1 MSCLEGRHVLMFVD
15 DVYEDLELW
24 YPKLR
29 LLEAGAGVT
38 VAGPQANATYAGK
51 HGYPCV
57 ADAAI
62 DLMEEADFD
71 ALVIPGGF
79 MPDKLRRDAKVL
91 DLTRRFHEKRKP
103 LAYICHAGWIPISA
117 GVVKGFRVTSTPGIR
132 DDLTNA
138 GAVWVDEPCVIDRHH
153 ITARRP
159 PDLPDF
165 CKAILEVMSGL
176 D

>member
-1 MSCLEGRHVLMFVD
+1 MADLEGRHVLMFVD
-15 DVYEDLELW
+15 DIYEDLELW

-29 LLEAGAGVT
+29 LEEEGAGVT
-38 VAGPQANATYAGK
+38 VAGPKANKQYAGK
-51 HGYPCV
+51 HGYPCI

-62 DLMEEADFD
+62 DMMEESDFD

-79 MPDKLRRDAKVL
+79 MPDKLRRDPKVL
-91 DLTRRFHEKRKP
+91 ELTKQFHDARKP
-103 LAYICHAGWIPISA
+103 VAYICHAGWIPISA
-117 GVVKGFRVTSTPGIR
+117 GIVKGFRVTSTPGIK

-138 GAVWVDEPCVIDRHH
+138 GAVWVDEPCVIDRNH

-159 PDLPDF
+159 PDLPEF
-165 CKAILEVMSGL
+165 AKSIIEVMSGL